1 MRTSICRAALLVA
14 CLSCFVAVPAYAG
27 RPFEDTDLFSGHT
40 LRPSS
45 KDRKLAAGVNLH
57 AAPMPYVARKALNVA
72 ADKVSSQYPG
82 AKQLVDVL
90 QHTDAAKIQQLAHSG
105 SADAVRSQINA
116 DLKKNGFTPNADQQK
131 AIDSISDSNVAA
143 VADIA
148 TIAATPKN
156 ALVFGV
162 EPWFEYNFG
171 TYDLTAYLPLAG
183 FQSPDGT
190 ELELGNVN
198 FDFRAGSRKGY
209 TAAFGYTGGLSLY
222 LPSGSKRANQ
232 VALSNILVMPKY
244 LHEYMTVQPYGI
256 IGGELSIL
264 SMMARLEYT
273 HMQAVRDNPL
283 YSSVGYLN
291 WGGSAV
297 LHLWIVELVGEFD
310 GLVDL
315 YNAPAMKDMLVTVG
329 GRLHAGPV
337 RLGLGARMPI
347 TSQSSSLYARS
358 LGTEFSNISK
368 VNILLQGFFTW

>member
-1 MRTSICRAALLVA
+1 MLTLPRRA
-14 CLSCFVAVPAYAG
+14 CLLAACVLLCVAAPAYAG
-27 RPFEDTDLFSGHT
+27 RPFDDTDLFSGHT
-40 LRPSS
+40 LRQSS
-45 KDRKLAAGVNLH
+45 KDRKIAVGVNLH
-57 AAPMPYVARKALNVA
+57 AAPMPYVAHKALNVA
-72 ADKVSSQYPG
+72 ADSLAGKYPG

-90 QHTDAAKIQQLAHSG
+90 SHTDAAKIQQLAQG
-105 SADAVRSQINA
+105 GNADAVKSQINA
-116 DLKKNGFTPNADQQK
+116 DLKKNGFKPSADQQK
-131 AIDSISDSNVAA
+131 AIDSISTSNVAA

-148 TIAATPKN
+148 NIAATPKN

-190 ELELGNVN
+190 ELELGNIN
-198 FDFRAGSRKGY
+198 FDFRAGSRTGY
-209 TAAFGYTGGLSLY
+209 TAAFGWTGGMSVY

-244 LHEYMTVQPYGI
+244 LHEYMSFQPYGI

-264 SMMARLEYT
+264 SVMARLEYT
-273 HMQAVRDNPL
+273 HMQAVKDNPL
-283 YSSVGYLN
+283 YSTVGYMN

-297 LHLWIVELVGEFD
+297 LHLWILDLVGEFD

-347 TSQSSSLYARS
+347 TSQASSLYARS

-368 VNILLQGFFTW
+368 VNVLMQGIFSW